1 MNETANSLRINIF
14 CLLRVTLGFSP
25 KLKPVL
31 KTRSTFRVRFRV
43 KQLIFKGE
51 NIWRNAW
58 LAMHLA
64 VICTNNYLTVRDPG
78 NSMLSICRCHAIA
91 PLMLVIGDVLWSPV
105 KRPNTPAART
115 DGISR

>member
-51 NIWRNAW
+51 NTEHGLPCIWLSYA
-58 LAMHLA
+58 
-64 VICTNNYLTVRDPG
+64 LTTTSLFVTQ
-78 NSMLSICRCHAIA
+78 
-91 PLMLVIGDVLWSPV
+91 V
-105 KRPNTPAART
+105 TPRYP
-115 DGISR
+115 SVVVMP